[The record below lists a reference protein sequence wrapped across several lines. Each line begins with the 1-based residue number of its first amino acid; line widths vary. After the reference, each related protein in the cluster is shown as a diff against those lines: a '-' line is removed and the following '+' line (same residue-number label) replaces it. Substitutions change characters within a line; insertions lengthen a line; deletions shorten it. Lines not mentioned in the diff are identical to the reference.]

1 VSARSLARAL
11 ARLSA
16 AGAVLAPGDA
26 EGAGYSVFPGSD
38 RRRRPLARL
47 AASEVQELE
56 AEGAIAPVGGGG
68 FVLSPAGHARVR
80 REAAAAEEAF
90 AAQHRPIT
98 TRHVADPDGKMRLV
112 RGLARSAVIR
122 RLGGLKDAAGRPW
135 LTDAELR
142 AAAEVRADW
151 EASEVGIVRGSD
163 WSAPPPGSGARG
175 ACSAQERA
183 LAARC
188 DARRRLASALDALA
202 PPLRRVVES
211 VCIHEHGIEVLERT
225 EGWPARSGKLAL
237 KLGLAQLAASR

>member
-1 VSARSLARAL
+1 VRAL
-11 ARLSA
+11 ARLAA
-16 AGAVLAPGDA
+16 AGAVLAPCGA
-26 EGAGYSVFPGSD
+26 GGAGYGVFSGGD

-47 AASEVQELE
+47 GASEVRELE
-56 AEGAIAPVGGGG
+56 AAGAIAPVAGGC

-90 AAQHRPIT
+90 TAQHRAIT
-98 TRHVADPDGKMRLV
+98 VRSVADPDGAMRMV
-112 RGLARSAVIR
+112 RGFARSAVIR
-122 RLGGLKDAAGRPW
+122 RLSGLQDAAGKPW

-151 EASEVGIVRGSD
+151 EASEVGMVRGSD

-175 ACSAQERA
+175 ASSAQERA

-211 VCIHEHGIEVLERT
+211 ICILEDGIEALEHA